1 MPGASAA
8 AGTDWALANIGGS
21 GISASFDAASGTLT
35 LNGTASSNG
44 ASTTVTFQYG
54 LTTSYG
60 SSIAAAQSPLAA
72 GATLLNLKAREQ
84 QTFGCSIAGDAC
96 WAAQDHDD
104 QATIVAHA
112 GDGDV
117 EARGV
122 GEAGLDAIDA
132 GHGSGLGAVMAR
144 AALRLYK
151 QKSIEDEI
159 ERQLDAFER
168 QWQAAPDHIDGHQH
182 VQQFAVFRE
191 ALAEVLMRRYGSAAQ
206 RPWLRVSHVAQPG
219 LKAQVISAMG
229 AQGLQQWAQQ
239 NTWPTVGPLLGAY
252 GFDGSLEDYARHMQD
267 WLAHVPTDQ
276 VALIMCHPAVS
287 AQADDA
293 IGAARKRE
301 FAYLASHDFGQ
312 HMAEAGVR
320 LVRGSGKPLKV

>member
-1 MPGASAA
+1 MTSHPIKEVVLCADDYALNAPVSQGIV
-8 AGTDWALANIGGS
+8 ALAVLGRL
-21 GISASFDAASGTLT
+21 SATSVMSLSPRWAEDVVALRDVRERLDVGVHLDWTSSF
-35 LNGTASSNG
+35 
-44 ASTTVTFQYG
+44 
-54 LTTSYG
+54 
-60 SSIAAAQSPLAA
+60 
-72 GATLLNLKAREQ
+72 
-84 QTFGCSIAGDAC
+84 
-96 WAAQDHDD
+96 
-104 QATIVAHA
+104 
-112 GDGDV
+112 
-117 EARGV
+117 
-122 GEAGLDAIDA
+122 AIDA